1 MLSRFDTTSRVHLS
15 TLGPHTRAHALQLIH
30 EVDAL
35 VKVTSAKRSVA
46 HNRKV
51 GGAPNSF
58 HLRGR
63 AIDLVGDRDTLVRAA
78 GLAWALRVGNRCTGP
93 EEVIL
98 EDLGKP
104 NQHLHV
110 AW

>member
-1 MLSRFDTTSRVHLS
+1 MALDILTRSKLA
-15 TLGPHTRAHALQLIH
+15 TLGPHTRRHAEQLLW
-30 EVDAL
+30 EVGAPMR
-35 VKVTSAKRSVA
+35 VSSARRTAAK
-46 HNRKV
+46 NRAV
-51 GGAPNSF
+51 GGVPNSF

-63 AIDLVGDRDTLVRAA
+63 AVDFTGDRDTLVRAA
-78 GLAWALRVGNRCTGP
+78 GLAWALRVGKGCTGP

-98 EDLGKP
+98 EGLGTR

>member
-1 MLSRFDTTSRVHLS
+1 MRREAANRVRLAR
-15 TLGPHTRAHALQLIH
+15 LGPHTRRHAEQLLW
-30 EVDAL
+30 EVGAPMT
-35 VKVTSAKRSVA
+35 VTSTRRTPQK
-46 HNRKV
+46 NRAV
-51 GGAPNSF
+51 GGSPRSF

-63 AIDLVGDRDTLVRAA
+63 AVDFAADRDTLVRAA
-78 GLAWALRVGNRCTGP
+78 GLAWALRVGRGCTGP

>member
-1 MLSRFDTTSRVHLS
+1 MTLSASDRVRLAS
-15 TLGPHTRAHALQLIH
+15 LGPHTRRHAEQLIW
-30 EVDAL
+30 EVGAPL
-35 VKVTSAKRSVA
+35 RVSSAKRTA
-46 HNRKV
+46 RRNRAV
-51 GGAPNSF
+51 GGSPTSF

-63 AIDLVGDRDTLVRAA
+63 AVDLTGDRDTLVRAA
-78 GLAWALRVGNRCTGP
+78 GLAWALRVGKGCTGP

-98 EDLGKP
+98 EGLGTP

>member
-1 MLSRFDTTSRVHLS
+1 
-15 TLGPHTRAHALQLIH
+15 
-30 EVDAL
+30 VDFA
-35 VKVTSAKRSVA
+35 
-46 HNRKV
+46 
-51 GGAPNSF
+51 
-58 HLRGR
+58 
-63 AIDLVGDRDTLVRAA
+63 GDSHTLVRAA
-78 GLAWALRVGNRCTGP
+78 GLAWALRVGHGCTGP